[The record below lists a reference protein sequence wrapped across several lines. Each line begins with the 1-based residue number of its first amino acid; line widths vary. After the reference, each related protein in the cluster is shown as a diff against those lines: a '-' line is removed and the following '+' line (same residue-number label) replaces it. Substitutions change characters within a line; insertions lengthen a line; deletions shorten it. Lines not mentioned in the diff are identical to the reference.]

1 MLAPR
6 SVKLNPAQGIIMR
19 AWELL
24 ESDNSGFES
33 DLEDLL
39 IAAKA
44 NDITEVDVD
53 DLVDQLSA
61 MGHSVT
67 ADSLV
72 SSLESHDLEFIKNA
86 TLNTITFNDHI
97 VAGDEGD
104 YDDIPVD
111 AERLA
116 TRTAMK
122 DVKKSRDQK
131 QKAAKDAQL

>member
-1 MLAPR
+1 
-6 SVKLNPAQGIIMR
+6 MR

-24 ESDNSGFES
+24 ESVDSEFES

-39 IAAKA
+39 IVAKA
-44 NDITEVDVD
+44 NELTEVEVD

-72 SSLESHDLEFIKNA
+72 SAIESQDLEFIKNA

-97 VAGDEGD
+97 VQGDEGD

-122 DVKKSRDQK
+122 DVKKNKQQK

>member
-1 MLAPR
+1 
-6 SVKLNPAQGIIMR
+6 MR

-24 ESDNSGFES
+24 ESVDSEFES

-39 IAAKA
+39 IVAKA
-44 NDITEVDVD
+44 NELTEVEVD

-72 SSLESHDLEFIKNA
+72 SAIESQDLEFIKNA

-97 VAGDEGD
+97 VQGDEGD

-122 DVKKSRDQK
+122 DVKKGKQQK

>member
-1 MLAPR
+1 
-6 SVKLNPAQGIIMR
+6 MR

-24 ESDNSGFES
+24 ESAKSDFES

-39 IAAKA
+39 VAAKA
-44 NDITEVDVD
+44 NGLQEIEVD

-67 ADSLV
+67 PDSLV
-72 SSLESHDLEFIKNA
+72 SSLESQENNFVKNA
-86 TLNTITFNDHI
+86 TLNTITLSSHVTDNE
-97 VAGDEGD
+97 VSD
-104 YDDIPVD
+104 YEDIPVD

-122 DVKKSRDQK
+122 DVKKGKKQK

>member
-1 MLAPR
+1 
-6 SVKLNPAQGIIMR
+6 MR
-19 AWELL
+19 AWEL
-24 ESDNSGFES
+24 FENEQTDFIA

-44 NDITEVDVD
+44 NGLTEVEVD
-53 DLVDQLSA
+53 DIVDQLSS

-67 ADSLV
+67 PDSLV
-72 SSLESHDLEFIKNA
+72 SSLESLELEFIKNA
-86 TLNTITFNDHI
+86 TLNAITFNDH
-97 VAGDEGD
+97 VVDGDEGD
-104 YDDIPVD
+104 YEDIPVD

-122 DVKKSRDQK
+122 DVKKNKQQK

>member
-1 MLAPR
+1 
-6 SVKLNPAQGIIMR
+6 MR

-24 ESDNSGFES
+24 ESVDSDFES

-39 IAAKA
+39 IVAKA
-44 NDITEVDVD
+44 NELTEVDVD
-53 DLVDQLSA
+53 DLVSQLSA

-67 ADSLV
+67 ADSLL
-72 SSLESHDLEFIKNA
+72 SAIESQDLEFIKNA

-97 VAGDEGD
+97 VQGDEGD

-111 AERLA
+111 AEKLA

-122 DVKKSRDQK
+122 DVKKKQK
-131 QKAAKDAQL
+131 QQQKTAKDAQL

>member
-1 MLAPR
+1 
-6 SVKLNPAQGIIMR
+6 MR

-24 ESDNSGFES
+24 ESAAGFET

-44 NDITEVDVD
+44 NDLTEVEVD
-53 DLVDQLSA
+53 GLVAQLND

-67 ADSLV
+67 ADSLLN
-72 SSLESHDLEFIKNA
+72 SLESHDFGFIKNA
-86 TLNTITFNDHI
+86 TLSTITFNDH
-97 VAGDEGD
+97 VVDGDEGD

-122 DVKKSRDQK
+122 DVKKNKQQK
-131 QKAAKDAQL
+131 QKVAKDAQL

>member
-1 MLAPR
+1 
-6 SVKLNPAQGIIMR
+6 MR

-24 ESDNSGFES
+24 ENEQTDFEA

-44 NDITEVDVD
+44 NGLTEVEVD
-53 DLVDQLSA
+53 GIVDQLTS

-72 SSLESHDLEFIKNA
+72 SSLESLELEFIKNA
-86 TLNTITFNDHI
+86 TLNVITFKDH
-97 VAGDEGD
+97 VVDGDEGD

-111 AERLA
+111 AKKLA

-122 DVKKSRDQK
+122 DVKKNKKQK
-131 QKAAKDAQL
+131 QKVAKDAQL

>member
-1 MLAPR
+1 
-6 SVKLNPAQGIIMR
+6 MR

-24 ESDNSGFES
+24 ENEQTDFET

-44 NDITEVDVD
+44 NGLTEVGVD
-53 DLVDQLSA
+53 DIVDQLTS

-67 ADSLV
+67 PDSLV

-86 TLNTITFNDHI
+86 TLNSITFNDH
-97 VAGDEGD
+97 VVDGDEGD
-104 YDDIPVD
+104 YEDIPVD

-122 DVKKSRDQK
+122 DVKKKNKQK
-131 QKAAKDAQL
+131 QKTAKDAQL

>member
-1 MLAPR
+1 
-6 SVKLNPAQGIIMR
+6 MR

-24 ESDNSGFES
+24 ESAAGFET

-44 NDITEVDVD
+44 NDLTEVEVD
-53 DLVDQLSA
+53 GLVAQLND

-67 ADSLV
+67 ADSLLT
-72 SSLESHDLEFIKNA
+72 SLESHDFEFIKNA
-86 TLNTITFNDHI
+86 TLSTITFNDH
-97 VAGDEGD
+97 VVDDSEGD
-104 YDDIPVD
+104 YEDIPVD

-122 DVKKSRDQK
+122 DVKKSKQQK
-131 QKAAKDAQL
+131 QKVAKDAQL

>member
-1 MLAPR
+1 
-6 SVKLNPAQGIIMR
+6 MR

-24 ESDNSGFES
+24 ENEQTDFEA

-44 NDITEVDVD
+44 SGLTEVEVD
-53 DLVDQLSA
+53 IIVDQLNS

-67 ADSLV
+67 PDSLV
-72 SSLESHDLEFIKNA
+72 SSLESQELEFIKNA
-86 TLNTITFNDHI
+86 TLNSITFNDH
-97 VAGDEGD
+97 VVDGGEGD
-104 YDDIPVD
+104 YEDIPVD

-122 DVKKSRDQK
+122 DVKKGKKQK
-131 QKAAKDAQL
+131 QKVAKDAQL

>member
-1 MLAPR
+1 
-6 SVKLNPAQGIIMR
+6 MR

-24 ESDNSGFES
+24 ESEKSDFES

-39 IAAKA
+39 VVAKA

-53 DLVDQLSA
+53 DLVSQLSA

-72 SSLESHDLEFIKNA
+72 SDLENLDLEFIKNA
-86 TLNTITFNDHI
+86 TLNAITFKDH
-97 VAGDEGD
+97 VVDDSGNPEDEE
-104 YDDIPVD
+104 VD

-122 DVKKSRDQK
+122 SVKKNKK
-131 QKAAKDAQL
+131 QNRKAAKDAQL